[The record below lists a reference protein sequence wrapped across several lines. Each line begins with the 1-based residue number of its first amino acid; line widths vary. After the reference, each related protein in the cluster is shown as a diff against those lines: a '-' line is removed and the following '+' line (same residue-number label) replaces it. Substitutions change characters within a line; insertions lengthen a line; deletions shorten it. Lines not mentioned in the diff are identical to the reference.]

1 MLTNQP
7 NVISLMYRLSEESIK
22 KIIVACNKYANQ
34 SPDQQVRK
42 QYSSII
48 SQLHTY
54 LEQNI
59 RNDNGRTN

>member
-1 MLTNQP
+1 
-7 NVISLMYRLSEESIK
+7 MYRLSEESIK
-22 KIIVACNKYANQ
+22 KIIIACNKYANQ

>member
-1 MLTNQP
+1 
-7 NVISLMYRLSEESIK
+7 MYRLSEESIQ
-22 KIIVACNKYANQ
+22 KIVVACNKYADQ
-34 SPDQQVRK
+34 SSDSQVRK
-42 QYSSII
+42 SYRSII